1 MNPSELR
8 IGNYVTS
15 TIGKWRNV
23 PHQITGVKRDECY
36 FYEVFEFSVPIKLIK
51 PVKITEEILFSF
63 GFEKNTRSYD
73 NYVIPMKNFS
83 ILFDDDD
90 KQWWINDDESDASC
104 YNVCAVKYVHELQ
117 NAFNVLKKEELTLN
131 KEL

>member
-1 MNPSELR
+1 MTPSELR
-8 IGNYVTS
+8 IGNYVLYRDKE
-15 TIGKWRNV
+15 TIL
-23 PHQITGVKRDECY
+23 
-36 FYEVFEFSVPIKLIK
+36 EVSNLGSNGFETINREGFIYGSDDIEEYN
-51 PVKITEEILFSF
+51 PVLLTEEILFSF

-73 NYVIPMKNFS
+73 NYVIPGKNFS

-117 NAFNVLKKEELTLN
+117 NAFNVLKKEELTL
-131 KEL
+131 KQ